1 MNFQSLKCFQSTSLK
16 NGDKII
22 LPASILDILITMEVQ
37 YPLTFEIVT
46 NQKKTLLIMKVKAIK
61 QLKTQI
67 VLLLKN

>member
-46 NQKKTLLIMKVKAIK
+46 NQRLILPEYYNL
-61 QLKTQI
+61 Q
-67 VLLLKN
+67 